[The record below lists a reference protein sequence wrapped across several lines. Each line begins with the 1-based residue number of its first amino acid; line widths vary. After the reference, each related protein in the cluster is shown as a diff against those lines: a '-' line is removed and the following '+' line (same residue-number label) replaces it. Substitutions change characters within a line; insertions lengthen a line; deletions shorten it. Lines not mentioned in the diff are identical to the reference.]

1 MGAAIELHMQ
11 RLVFFALGSGFTLA
25 LLLVTG
31 WLAPQGGDVA
41 PQTAD
46 HYTLY
51 AEFADAGTL
60 QPGAR
65 VAVAGVTVGEVTDV
79 QLNARGYR
87 ARVRMC
93 VEKGLDNLA
102 IDSVAIIMT
111 AGLVGKQYIEISP
124 GGHPE
129 TLSDGDYIE
138 ETQSAMDIGTLIR
151 RRIARPR

>member
-1 MGAAIELHMQ
+1 MQ
-11 RLVFFALGSGFTLA
+11 RLVFFALGSVATLA

-31 WLAPQGGDVA
+31 WLAPPGGSER
-41 PQTAD
+41 AD
-46 HYTLY
+46 TGGHYTLY

-60 QPGAR
+60 KPGAR
-65 VAVAGVTVGEVTDV
+65 VALAGVTVGEVADV

-87 ARVRMC
+87 AKVRMRIDQS
-93 VEKGLDNLA
+93 LDHLA

-111 AGLVGKQYIEISP
+111 AGLLGEQYIEISP

-129 TLSDGDYIE
+129 TLSDNDYIE
-138 ETQSAMDIGTLIR
+138 DTQSAMSIETLIR

>member
-1 MGAAIELHMQ
+1 MQ
-11 RLVFFALGSGFTLA
+11 RLVFFALGSVVTLA

-31 WLAPQGGDVA
+31 WLAPSGDAEGGQA
-41 PQTAD
+41 GD

-51 AEFADAGTL
+51 AEFSDVGTL
-60 QPGAR
+60 ESGAR
-65 VAVAGVTVGEVTDV
+65 VAVAGVTVGRVTDV
-79 QLNARGYR
+79 ELNARGYR
-87 ARVRMC
+87 ARVRMRI
-93 VEKGLDNLA
+93 EERLDNLA

-111 AGLVGKQYIEISP
+111 AGLLGERYIEISP

-129 TLSDGDYIE
+129 TLSDDDYIE

>member
-1 MGAAIELHMQ
+1 MQ
-11 RLVFFALGSGFTLA
+11 RLVFFALGSVATLA

-31 WLAPQGGDVA
+31 WLAPPGGSER
-41 PQTAD
+41 AD
-46 HYTLY
+46 NGGHYTLY

-60 QPGAR
+60 KPGAR
-65 VAVAGVTVGEVTDV
+65 VALAGVTVGEVADV

-87 ARVRMC
+87 AKVRMRIDQS
-93 VEKGLDNLA
+93 LDHLA

-111 AGLVGKQYIEISP
+111 AGLLGEQYIEISP

-129 TLSDGDYIE
+129 TLSDNDYIE
-138 ETQSAMDIGTLIR
+138 DTQSAMRIETLIR

>member
-1 MGAAIELHMQ
+1 MQ
-11 RLVFFALGSGFTLA
+11 RLVFFALGSVVTLA

-31 WLAPQGGDVA
+31 WLAPSGGA
-41 PQTAD
+41 GGGQAGG

-51 AEFADAGTL
+51 AEFSDVGTL
-60 QPGAR
+60 EPGAR
-65 VAVAGVTVGEVTDV
+65 VAVAGVTVGRVTDV
-79 QLNARGYR
+79 ELNARGYR
-87 ARVRMC
+87 ARVRMRI
-93 VEKGLDNLA
+93 EERLDNLA

-111 AGLVGKQYIEISP
+111 AGLLGERYIEISP

-129 TLSDGDYIE
+129 TLSDDDYIE